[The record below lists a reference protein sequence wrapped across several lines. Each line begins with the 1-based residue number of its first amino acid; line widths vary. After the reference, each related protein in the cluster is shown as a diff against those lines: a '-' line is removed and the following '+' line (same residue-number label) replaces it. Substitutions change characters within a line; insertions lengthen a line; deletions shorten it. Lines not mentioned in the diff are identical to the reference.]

1 MNDRQVA
8 NPSVLVLC
16 FDAIQTNPILQ
27 IVRITKIRRQIKVTF
42 PRCTGFLDMPTDF
55 LFDSNQRQEF
65 REECTV
71 NILLAHCNTI
81 AYELRDSP
89 SGNIV
94 YGKEI
99 QEIACAPAR

>member
-1 MNDRQVA
+1 
-8 NPSVLVLC
+8 
-16 FDAIQTNPILQ
+16 
-27 IVRITKIRRQIKVTF
+27 
-42 PRCTGFLDMPTDF
+42 MPTDF
-55 LFDSNQRQEF
+55 LFDSNQRREF

-94 YGKEI
+94 YGEEI
-99 QEIACAPAR
+99 QEIACASAR

>member
-1 MNDRQVA
+1 MYEEKMDRSYYCNYCCSFRVGIFFVYQHYQ
-8 NPSVLVLC
+8 N
-16 FDAIQTNPILQ
+16 
-27 IVRITKIRRQIKVTF
+27 RRSESSLKIKVN
-42 PRCTGFLDMPTDF
+42 G
-55 LFDSNQRQEF
+55 
-65 REECTV
+65 
-71 NILLAHCNTI
+71 HTI